1 MCQETKAETAI
12 EASFENRDEYE
23 NATQGYQ
30 I

>member
-12 EASFENRDEYE
+12 EARFENRDEYE